1 MNISSIVILT
11 IVEIILLI
19 VLIVEIRTFFTLK
32 DVFTCKHCGTINDKI
47 SNNHK
52 CIKCNRRMTLVNK
65 SWEYFFLHR
74 IHWISNNKN
83 SYTEYKYKDYTKLP
97 KIELTVIS
105 ICLII
110 VGVSIITFI

>member
-1 MNISSIVILT
+1 MRLKLKR
-11 IVEIILLI
+11 LLSAELITI
-19 VLIVEIRTFFTLK
+19 VLIGGLIFGFYKLFK
-32 DVFTCKHCGTINDKI
+32 DENSLTISEK
-47 SNNHK
+47 
-52 CIKCNRRMTLVNK
+52 T
-65 SWEYFFLHR
+65 
-74 IHWISNNKN
+74 WISNNKN